1 MKIPQQMHVSILFD
15 SFQEHRPSHGSSR
28 EPLLENITS
37 DYDLELFRKAQARA
51 SDDLVR
57 EKTHHISAHLF
68 SPFPFH
74 FHESVKIAGGMSL
87 RTTDFWDMQ
96 WAHAGFS
103 STVAS
108 TLLLFSHLLHGVS
121 LKVLGHNTLS
131 VLPRPPFLK
140 GTKILSF
147 PNHHD
152 ISNLY
157 FIIF

>member
-1 MKIPQQMHVSILFD
+1 MVGVTCSTYEDPSADACINLLFD

-108 TLLLFSHLLHGVS
+108 TLLLFSHL
-121 LKVLGHNTLS
+121 
-131 VLPRPPFLK
+131 
-140 GTKILSF
+140 
-147 PNHHD
+147 
-152 ISNLY
+152 
-157 FIIF
+157 